1 MFGAVLDSIRGM
13 ADGMVDGYG
22 LIGETESSLAR
33 RQTASNHRPRRPKLG
48 RYAEPGHCNAPNRT
62 HKEPLMGL
70 LRLKLHWQILFAL
83 ALAVVVGLL
92 TGADGALFGVTFYAM
107 FDFVGQMFLNALKM
121 LIVPLIV
128 SSIIVGIAGI
138 GNSENLGRL
147 GGKTI
152 GYYALT
158 SLLAI
163 FVGLLAVNLI
173 QPGVVD
179 GSAKEV
185 FGLSADAAAL
195 EEQFADKGSDDIV
208 AIFLRMI
215 PTNIV
220 AAASTGQMLG
230 LIFFSLLYGFF
241 MTRIANQYAEAQYN
255 FWNGMFE
262 IMMKI
267 TDLIMRFAPIGV
279 FALVAKTVAG
289 TGLEA
294 FVPLAKFF
302 FTVVIALAIHFFVTL
317 PLLLRFI
324 GNVSPLRHYR
334 AVSPAQLTAFSTA
347 SSSATLPI
355 TMECV
360 EKNAGVSNKVT
371 SFVLPL
377 GATIN
382 MDGTALYEC
391 VAVVFIAQAYGIE
404 LSLATQF
411 TVVLLALLTSIGVA
425 GIPAASL
432 VAIAIILSAVGLPL
446 EGIGL
451 ILAVD
456 RVLDMLRTAVNIT
469 SDSCGAVIIAKSEG
483 EEGILEDDNTA
494 RAAV

>member
-1 MFGAVLDSIRGM
+1 
-13 ADGMVDGYG
+13 
-22 LIGETESSLAR
+22 
-33 RQTASNHRPRRPKLG
+33 
-48 RYAEPGHCNAPNRT
+48 
-62 HKEPLMGL
+62 MGL
-70 LRLKLHWQILFAL
+70 LKLKLHWQILIGLVL
-83 ALAVVVGLL
+83 AIVAGLL
-92 TGADGALFGVTFYAM
+92 VGKDGALLGVTFYSV
-107 FDFVGQMFLNALKM
+107 FDFIGQLFLNALKM

-138 GNSENLGRL
+138 GDSENLGRL
-147 GGKTI
+147 GAKTI
-152 GYYALT
+152 GYYAMT

-163 FVGLLAVNLI
+163 TVGLLAVNLI
-173 QPGVVD
+173 QPGVVE

-185 FGLSADAAAL
+185 FGLTADAHAL
-195 EEQFADKGSDDIV
+195 EQQFADKGAADVV

-220 AAASTGQMLG
+220 SAASEGQMLG

-241 MTRIANQYAEAQYN
+241 MTRIANQYAEAQYD
-255 FWNGMFE
+255 FWNGMFN

-267 TDLIMRFAPIGV
+267 TDLIMKFAPLGV
-279 FALVAKTVAG
+279 FALVAKTVAS

-294 FVPLAKFF
+294 FIPLAKFF
-302 FTVVIALAIHFFVTL
+302 FTVTAALAIHFFITL
-317 PLLLRFI
+317 PSLLRLL
-324 GNVSPLRHYR
+324 GRVSPLRHYR
-334 AVSPAQLTAFSTA
+334 AVSPALLTAFSTA

-360 EKNAGVSNKVT
+360 EKNAGVSNKTT

-377 GATIN
+377 GATVN

-391 VAVVFIAQAYGIE
+391 VAVMFIAQAYGVDM
-404 LSLATQF
+404 SLGTQF

-446 EGIGL
+446 EGMGL
-451 ILAVD
+451 VLAVD
-456 RVLDMLRTAVNIT
+456 RILDMMRTAVNVT

-483 EEGILEDDNTA
+483 EQGILEGN
-494 RAAV
+494 RALGNSG